1 MVSKGSSHPFP
12 NMEWTSAMAT
22 QRGLLAGFGDPALA
36 GAPMAIAGAGLKS
49 AVDTGL
55 KAYGEVSSI
64 RQRDEAL
71 ELQGQEGARAEKRLS
86 MAEQLLPGQL
96 TAQELANKDRAQT
109 VEAVGQRMTREEAQ
123 RKEAARVIQDVISG
137 KITDPL
143 ELQFQMGTVTLKG
156 GNSEHM
162 GKWLSDY
169 ESMLKTG
176 KKSEHERGLLK
187 TWMDASVEQ
196 SKSPKDPMVWGRAAL
211 TMMEKWPLAT
221 PTSPTFKMT
230 IDSMNKAV
238 DAEFPGPVADGFK
251 EYIGMRS
258 ADPKLSPAQAWSQVQ
273 SKMDPSFHAKFNS
286 LMPPDVKLEYGA
298 MAKGAEEKAG
308 AEAKLPSKLKEIEA
322 TGAQQRALE
331 QEKERSREKRA
342 QLPSKALEKLLA
354 DSTKR
359 VGQIE
364 GRLKDPFLATDAR
377 ASLEADRTAAIQER
391 REYAESLAVAQ
402 TREGAE
408 KPPAGALDPKKVR
421 AEKIGPI
428 TVLLRQKAKNLED
441 SKRALD
447 HNLRNQ
453 TISQAEYDQLLAAET
468 KRWGGK

>member
-36 GAPMAIAGAGLKS
+36 GAPMAIAGAGFKS

-298 MAKGAEEKAG
+298 MAKG
-308 AEAKLPSKLKEIEA
+308 
-322 TGAQQRALE
+322 E

-428 TVLLRQKAKNLED
+428 TVLIRQKAKNLED